1 MHRNHSS
8 QLNQS
13 FMIHNI
19 HLIRRMQQL
28 MDYMV
33 TIIMDMENIEK
44 AIPNDETRELAV
56 TELRRL
62 RQDMESVI
70 LSTRGRTAP
79 PTTQDM
85 ATYAS
90 AFTTKKPE
98 KKQPKVEEIE
108 KDIKEI
114 LNDIFGGLMKKM
126 EEEAEAADAKA
137 TEEEEV
143 ETDNLWRV
151 PKPEETVQD
160 EWIPDP
166 EDLEDYLKGL

>member
-33 TIIMDMENIEK
+33 SIIMDLDNIEK
-44 AIPNDETRELAV
+44 IIGNGEASHELIV
-56 TELRRL
+56 SELRRL

-70 LSTRGRTAP
+70 LSTRGRATP
-79 PTTQDM
+79 PTTQEM

-90 AFTTKKPE
+90 GFTTQKPE
-98 KKQPKVEEIE
+98 RKQQKVEEIE

-114 LNDIFGGLMKKM
+114 LNDIFGGIMKKM
-126 EEEAEAADAKA
+126 EEEAEAAGAKD
-137 TEEEEV
+137 EEV
-143 ETDNLWRV
+143 DNLWRV
-151 PKPEETVQD
+151 PKPEETAKD
-160 EWIPDP
+160 DWFPDP

>member
-33 TIIMDMENIEK
+33 SIILDMENIEK
-44 AIPNDETRELAV
+44 AISNEETRQLAI

-70 LSTRGRTAP
+70 LSTRGRASP
-79 PTTQDM
+79 PSTQDM

-114 LNDIFGGLMKKM
+114 LNDIFGGIMKKM
-126 EEEAEAADAKA
+126 EEEAEAAGAKD
-137 TEEEEV
+137 EEV
-143 ETDNLWRV
+143 DNLWRV
-151 PKPEETVQD
+151 PKPEETAKD
-160 EWIPDP
+160 DWFPDP

>member
-33 TIIMDMENIEK
+33 SIILDMENIEK
-44 AIPNDETRELAV
+44 AIPNEETRQLAI

-70 LSTRGRTAP
+70 LSTRGRASP
-79 PTTQDM
+79 PSTQDM

-114 LNDIFGGLMKKM
+114 LNDIFGGIMKKM
-126 EEEAEAADAKA
+126 EEEAEAAGAKD
-137 TEEEEV
+137 EEV
-143 ETDNLWRV
+143 DNLWRV
-151 PKPEETVQD
+151 PKPEETVKD
-160 EWIPDP
+160 DWFPDP

>member
-33 TIIMDMENIEK
+33 SIILDMENIEK
-44 AIPNDETRELAV
+44 AIPKDETRQLAM

-70 LSTRGRTAP
+70 LSTRGRASP
-79 PTTQDM
+79 PSTQDM

-90 AFTTKKPE
+90 AFITKKSE

-114 LNDIFGGLMKKM
+114 LNDIFGGIMKKM
-126 EEEAEAADAKA
+126 EEEAEATMEAKA
-137 TEEEEV
+137 EEEV

-151 PKPEETVQD
+151 PKPKETVQD

>member
-33 TIIMDMENIEK
+33 SVIMDLENIEK
-44 AIPNDETRELAV
+44 AMQSEITRDLAI

-70 LSTRGRTAP
+70 LSTRGRATP
-79 PTTQDM
+79 PSTQEM

-90 AFTTKKPE
+90 GFTTPKPE
-98 KKQPKVEEIE
+98 KKQKIEDIE
-108 KDIKEI
+108 KDIKEV
-114 LNDIFGGLMKKM
+114 LNDIFGGIMKKM
-126 EEEAEAADAKA
+126 EEEAAAAEIGDAK
-137 TEEEEV
+137 EEV

-151 PKPEETVQD
+151 PKPEETVKD
-160 EWIPDP
+160 DWFPDP